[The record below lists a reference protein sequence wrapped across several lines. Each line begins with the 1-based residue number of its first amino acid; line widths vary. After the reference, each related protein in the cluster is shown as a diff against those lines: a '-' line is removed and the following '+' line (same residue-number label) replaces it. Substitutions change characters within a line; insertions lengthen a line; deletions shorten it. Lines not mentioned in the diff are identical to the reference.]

1 MTQLFWIEG
10 PWHGRLAISA
20 RPRGGDWLADEM
32 IDWRHAGVGT
42 VVSLLAAEEIQ
53 DLELIREEPLCRAA
67 GMEFVS
73 FPIVDRGVPDSFPG
87 VARLLAQLGA
97 ELERGKNVVI
107 HCRQGVGRAGLIA
120 ASILMAHEVD
130 AKHAI
135 VAVSKARGIPIP
147 ETEEQRAWVTEGVG
161 SARQR

>member
-20 RPRGGDWLADEM
+20 RPPGGDWLADEM
-32 IDWRHAGVGT
+32 IDWRHAGVDT

-73 FPIVDRGVPDSFPG
+73 FPIVDRGVPDSFRALPDCWLNWARNWSVVRTWSFIAGKESAVPG
-87 VARLLAQLGA
+87 
-97 ELERGKNVVI
+97 
-107 HCRQGVGRAGLIA
+107 
-120 ASILMAHEVD
+120 
-130 AKHAI
+130 
-135 VAVSKARGIPIP
+135 
-147 ETEEQRAWVTEGVG
+147 
-161 SARQR
+161 

>member
-20 RPRGGDWLADEM
+20 RPPGGDWLADEM

-73 FPIVDRGVPDSFPG
+73 MPNARSWRS
-87 VARLLAQLGA
+87 ARLVGSPYRRPKS
-97 ELERGKNVVI
+97 RG
-107 HCRQGVGRAGLIA
+107 RGL
-120 ASILMAHEVD
+120 
-130 AKHAI
+130 
-135 VAVSKARGIPIP
+135 
-147 ETEEQRAWVTEGVG
+147 QRA
-161 SARQR
+161 